1 MANTPNI
8 RFNGFTDA
16 WEQRKLGEVVT
27 IKSGASPSSFCEG
40 NILYIKVDDLN
51 YSTREQY
58 QSYMKVKTNE
68 KAHIVKEGS
77 IIFPKRGAAI
87 MTNKVR
93 ILAKTGYMDTNMMAL
108 EPNDINGDF
117 LYMFIYKTGLYK
129 IADTSTIPQINNKHI
144 EPYKILLPKSEE
156 QIQIGNFFKNLD
168 NLITFHQRKLI
179 RRYNNYDFEDF

>member
-1 MANTPNI
+1 
-8 RFNGFTDA
+8 
-16 WEQRKLGEVVT
+16 
-27 IKSGASPSSFCEG
+27 
-40 NILYIKVDDLN
+40 
-51 YSTREQY
+51 
-58 QSYMKVKTNE
+58 
-68 KAHIVKEGS
+68 
-77 IIFPKRGAAI
+77 

-129 IADTSTIPQINNKHI
+129 IADTSAMPQINNKHI

-168 NLITFHQRKLI
+168 NLITFHQRKCQISIKHFKTWEQRKLGEI
-179 RRYNNYDFEDF
+179 GRASCRERV